1 MVATAARAYLAL
13 YNKGQHKKEREQM
26 NTYFSPDC
34 TNSIKNSTIPCRHR
48 QAKTPVCSNTSFVAG
63 GSSFEVAAFQLLP
76 QRSSSSPSGTAKP
89 SSDSTRLGRVLS
101 AFCAAACDPT
111 SSLKPSTK
119 LRGRKYLLSKMRS
132 SHVPAI
138 LSRF

>member
-13 YNKGQHKKEREQM
+13 YNKGQHKKEREQL
-26 NTYFSPDC
+26 NTHFSPDC

-48 QAKTPVCSNTSFVAG
+48 QAKTPVCSNTSFVAS
-63 GSSFEVAAFQLLP
+63 GSSFEVVAFQLLP
-76 QRSSSSPSGTAKP
+76 QQSSSSPSRNAKP
-89 SSDSTRLGRVLS
+89 SSDPTRFRRALS

-119 LRGRKYLLSKMRS
+119 PQGRKYLLSKLCS
-132 SHVPAI
+132 SHVPTI